1 LRRESGEDD
10 RELDR
15 DLSLLWPLLS
25 LRERFRDE
33 AYSKSSDELE
43 DDDSEASLEELESE
57 DGEQFRLRL

>member
-15 DLSLLWPLLS
+15 DLRLLWPLLC

-33 AYSKSSDELE
+33 AHSKSSDELE

-57 DGEQFRLRL
+57 DGE

>member
-15 DLSLLWPLLS
+15 DLCLLWPLLC

-57 DGEQFRLRL
+57 DGE